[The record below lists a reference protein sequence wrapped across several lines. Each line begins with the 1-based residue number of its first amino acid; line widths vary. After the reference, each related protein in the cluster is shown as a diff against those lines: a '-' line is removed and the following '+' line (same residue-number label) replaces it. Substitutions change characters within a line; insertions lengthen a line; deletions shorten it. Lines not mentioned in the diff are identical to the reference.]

1 MAKTDDS
8 NIILIHEL
16 DNTKKLI
23 SMNNIITS
31 TDNDISLFNINKS
44 SLNKEFY
51 DTYLKVLYVHLVL
64 LLNKSSN
71 SKINIQNIDDL
82 ELFMIYL
89 IFLAIFNLS
98 NLKLITYEY
107 LIKTKDLLK
116 TKYDNFKIK
125 NRILNLIIDK
135 FITNQFHAINLNSLK
150 QNLNLSEFL
159 QDFDKYKEKPDDK
172 TVTDATPRSPSPRS
186 RSPPSRPPSRPPSPP
201 SRTDLPLPQSDSPPQ
216 SPRLPP
222 SPSRS
227 QSDSPPLEISSLPT
241 GLSPSPRS
249 ESQPPPLSSNSI
261 TVTEW
266 LFNNTI
272 FVNAN
277 EGNIRVPSNDRYIQT
292 KYKKFGDK
300 YYFNYEGA
308 TPPGV
313 YVVQKPD
320 NFDGDTNQ
328 IFGNSFSFII
338 DNEEII
344 NLQEKKLKYVK
355 FTFKDTETNNPP
367 FEKPF
372 FNLTLYFN
380 DGTDTD
386 NILKN
391 YYFSDFTENDVDIS
405 ETIKTIKKKEIRDS
419 FCSFFSLFNQLLKK
433 KYPYN
438 NFDYSPCY
446 ENWEQAYA
454 GGGGGDVNYINLI
467 SINIIN
473 KLILGKQTEI
483 ESFISEF
490 KNFNDANIIDKGKD
504 K

>member
-1 MAKTDDS
+1 MANIDDS
-8 NIILIHEL
+8 NIILIQEL

-23 SMNNIITS
+23 SMDNIIITS
-31 TDNDISLFNINKS
+31 TDISLFNINKP
-44 SLNKEFY
+44 SLNEDFY

-64 LLNKSSN
+64 LLNKSNN

-98 NLKLITYEY
+98 NLKLITHEY
-107 LIKTKDLLK
+107 LMNTKQLLK

-135 FITNQFHAINLNSLK
+135 FITDEFNAINLNSLK

-159 QDFDKYKEKPDDK
+159 QDFDNYKEKPDE
-172 TVTDATPRSPSPRS
+172 TGNVARLPQPPSPPPPPQSSRPRSPSPPQS
-186 RSPPSRPPSRPPSPP
+186 DSPPPSQSDSRPPSRPPSP
-201 SRTDLPLPQSDSPPQ
+201 
-216 SPRLPP
+216 
-222 SPSRS
+222 SRS
-227 QSDSPPLEISSLPT
+227 QSEPPPLEISSLPT
-241 GLSPSPRS
+241 GLSRPPPQSPSRPPSPS
-249 ESQPPPLSSNSI
+249 PSPLSSNDI
-261 TVTEW
+261 RVTEW

-272 FVNAN
+272 IVNANAN
-277 EGNIRVPSNDRYIQT
+277 EGNIQVPSNDRYIQT
-292 KYKKFGDK
+292 RYKKFDDK

-308 TPPGV
+308 TPQGV

-328 IFGNSFSFII
+328 KFGDIFSFII

-344 NLQEKKLKYVK
+344 NLQEKNLKYVK

-372 FNLTLYFN
+372 FNLTLYYN
-380 DGTDTD
+380 DGD
-386 NILKN
+386 IEEYVIKN
-391 YYFSDFTENDVDIS
+391 FYFSDFTENEVDVS
-405 ETIKTIKKKEIRDS
+405 GTIKTNKNKEIRDI
-419 FCSFFSLFNQLLKK
+419 FCKFFYHFNQLLKS
-433 KYPYN
+433 KYPDAD
-438 NFDYSPCY
+438 FDNSPCFQNIQQLY
-446 ENWEQAYA
+446 V
-454 GGGGGDVNYINLI
+454 GGGDVNYINLI

-483 ESFISEF
+483 DSFIIEFENF
-490 KNFNDANIIDKGKD
+490 KNANIKGKD